1 MILENKHHIC
11 LLAAALTAGILLA
24 GEHPSVQHVFPAVL
38 LLFAC
43 AAGMYKKHPSR
54 EQIVM
59 LFLVT
64 GFCLLGAGI
73 TRQHLT
79 SYTGRQKIISSTA
92 PVTLCGTVTG
102 KEIKSDSYLYHL
114 KQTYLNTDQTPV
126 FLGHII
132 FSNETDVIPIG
143 AKIKI
148 TGKVQCFSPARN
160 DGNFDFADYYQQ
172 QNILCRLRVENGED
186 AIQIK
191 KIPALLCREQLYR
204 LQKHIVQIYTEQM
217 NQRDAG
223 ILCTLAAGTKSL
235 LDPEIKQ
242 QYQEAGI
249 SHLLSVSGLHISI
262 LGFSVYRF
270 LRFLRR
276 SYPCSAAVSTFCI
289 LCFSYMS
296 GFGIPAQRAIVMY
309 LCMMGA
315 QIFGRTYD
323 GAHGLA
329 LAAILLLITNPLTL
343 YQTGFLFSFTA
354 MLAIV
359 QYSRLFPEQ
368 EDEKRTDHEGN
379 RKSIYA
385 WIKNN
390 LRNRLTDLK
399 KNLLFSLWLQ
409 LWILPMT
416 AWFYYEVPLYAMF
429 LNLLILPF
437 SSWLL
442 GGGLIAALIYVWMP
456 GIAGWILVTCHAIL
470 TLYDAGMRILRLF
483 PGNLLLTGQP
493 EPFWII
499 TYYIVLAF
507 FCLWKLY
514 RKLFAH
520 NKNVRWLSLK
530 GLPYG
535 ILGIF
540 LAATLLVHPAETPGI
555 FLLDVGQG
563 DGIFLTDG
571 HGGHIWIDGGSS
583 SEAAVGTYR
592 MLPFLK
598 YHRVNAV
605 DVWIVTH
612 PDADHISGLEEL
624 LEQGYPVHRLLL
636 AKALSEDSSC
646 QKLAELAKKQGTSVS
661 YVDTGDTLHLK
672 EMTLQCLYPDADET
686 AADCNGLSQVWEL
699 RSHAFS
705 MLFTG
710 DLGEEQEK
718 LLLKRQR
725 LHPVTALKVAHHG
738 SRFSSCEEFLN
749 YIHPKAAFISSSA
762 HNRYHHPSKE
772 ALERLEKEGC
782 DIYCTKDCGQISIL
796 YRKGQWQIRQ

>member
-1 MILENKHHIC
+1 
-11 LLAAALTAGILLA
+11 
-24 GEHPSVQHVFPAVL
+24 
-38 LLFAC
+38 
-43 AAGMYKKHPSR
+43 
-54 EQIVM
+54 
-59 LFLVT
+59 
-64 GFCLLGAGI
+64 
-73 TRQHLT
+73 
-79 SYTGRQKIISSTA
+79 
-92 PVTLCGTVTG
+92 
-102 KEIKSDSYLYHL
+102 
-114 KQTYLNTDQTPV
+114 
-126 FLGHII
+126 
-132 FSNETDVIPIG
+132 
-143 AKIKI
+143 
-148 TGKVQCFSPARN
+148 
-160 DGNFDFADYYQQ
+160 
-172 QNILCRLRVENGED
+172 
-186 AIQIK
+186 
-191 KIPALLCREQLYR
+191 
-204 LQKHIVQIYTEQM
+204 
-217 NQRDAG
+217 
-223 ILCTLAAGTKSL
+223 
-235 LDPEIKQ
+235 
-242 QYQEAGI
+242 
-249 SHLLSVSGLHISI
+249 
-262 LGFSVYRF
+262 
-270 LRFLRR
+270 
-276 SYPCSAAVSTFCI
+276 
-289 LCFSYMS
+289 
-296 GFGIPAQRAIVMY
+296 MY

-379 RKSIYA
+379 RKSINA
-385 WIKNN
+385 WIKNS

-399 KNLLFSLWLQ
+399 KNLRFSLWLQ
-409 LWILPMT
+409 LWLLPMT

-442 GGGLIAALIYVWMP
+442 GGGLLAALIYVWMP

-470 TLYDAGMRILRLF
+470 NLYDAGMRILRLF

-520 NKNVRWLSLK
+520 NKNMRWLSLK

-661 YVDTGDTLHLK
+661 YVDTGDTLHLE
-672 EMTLQCLYPDADET
+672 EMTLQCLYPDAGET

-762 HNRYHHPSKE
+762 HNRYHHPSQE

>member
-1 MILENKHHIC
+1 
-11 LLAAALTAGILLA
+11 
-24 GEHPSVQHVFPAVL
+24 
-38 LLFAC
+38 
-43 AAGMYKKHPSR
+43 
-54 EQIVM
+54 M

-92 PVTLCGTVTG
+92 QVTLCGTVTG

-343 YQTGFLFSFTA
+343 YQTGFL
-354 MLAIV
+354 
-359 QYSRLFPEQ
+359 
-368 EDEKRTDHEGN
+368 
-379 RKSIYA
+379 
-385 WIKNN
+385 
-390 LRNRLTDLK
+390 LRQCWP
-399 KNLLFSLWLQ
+399 LFS
-409 LWILPMT
+409 T
-416 AWFYYEVPLYAMF
+416 ADCFRNKKMKNVQTMR
-429 LNLLILPF
+429 
-437 SSWLL
+437 
-442 GGGLIAALIYVWMP
+442 
-456 GIAGWILVTCHAIL
+456 GI
-470 TLYDAGMRILRLF
+470 
-483 PGNLLLTGQP
+483 GNL
-493 EPFWII
+493 
-499 TYYIVLAF
+499 
-507 FCLWKLY
+507 
-514 RKLFAH
+514 
-520 NKNVRWLSLK
+520 
-530 GLPYG
+530 
-535 ILGIF
+535 
-540 LAATLLVHPAETPGI
+540 
-555 FLLDVGQG
+555 
-563 DGIFLTDG
+563 
-571 HGGHIWIDGGSS
+571 
-583 SEAAVGTYR
+583 
-592 MLPFLK
+592 
-598 YHRVNAV
+598 
-605 DVWIVTH
+605 
-612 PDADHISGLEEL
+612 
-624 LEQGYPVHRLLL
+624 
-636 AKALSEDSSC
+636 
-646 QKLAELAKKQGTSVS
+646 
-661 YVDTGDTLHLK
+661 
-672 EMTLQCLYPDADET
+672 
-686 AADCNGLSQVWEL
+686 
-699 RSHAFS
+699 S
-705 MLFTG
+705 MRG
-710 DLGEEQEK
+710 
-718 LLLKRQR
+718 
-725 LHPVTALKVAHHG
+725 
-738 SRFSSCEEFLN
+738 
-749 YIHPKAAFISSSA
+749 
-762 HNRYHHPSKE
+762 
-772 ALERLEKEGC
+772 
-782 DIYCTKDCGQISIL
+782 
-796 YRKGQWQIRQ
+796 